1 MSTTTFLEQRRAR
14 SEQHKANS
22 EQLIA
27 KSRDQKA
34 PSYQLFA
41 THYVL
46 LAVLAGCGPGASS
59 EGGAPVTMARPEAS
73 STAPGEA
80 STPLPL
86 AVRPSPGDSGTRSS
100 ATPAVPDWMQ
110 SALKHPDAHVRLK
123 ALETW
128 AQQGRQQGV
137 SPLMSAL
144 NDPDERVRARAL
156 QLIEQDWAA
165 EQAAG
170 ER

>member
-1 MSTTTFLEQRRAR
+1 
-14 SEQHKANS
+14 
-22 EQLIA
+22 
-27 KSRDQKA
+27 
-34 PSYQLFA
+34 
-41 THYVL
+41 
-46 LAVLAGCGPGASS
+46 
-59 EGGAPVTMARPEAS
+59 
-73 STAPGEA
+73 
-80 STPLPL
+80 
-86 AVRPSPGDSGTRSS
+86 
-100 ATPAVPDWMQ
+100 MQ